1 MRDYYLTQMGIT
13 PWAQRKQPLSKKNP
27 LCVVLWE
34 KTRLGTLEEKL
45 LTSIVQFL
53 AINVADVVRVAR
65 LDDLT
70 ECLKQHFP
78 RIILALGDTIGQH
91 VAHQSQAALVITDD
105 LSHMLAYPQVKRNV
119 YHHLREVIELAQKCA
134 I

>member
-13 PWAQRKQPLSKKNP
+13 PWMQRTQPLSIKNP

-45 LTSIVQFL
+45 LTSIVRVL
-53 AINVADVVRVAR
+53 GIDVADVVRVAR
-65 LDDLT
+65 LDDLI
-70 ECLKQHFP
+70 ERLKQHSP
-78 RIILALGDTIGQH
+78 RIILALGGTIGEH
-91 VAHQSQAALVITDD
+91 VAHQSQAAMVITND

-119 YHHLREVIELAQKCA
+119 YHHLREVIELAKKCA
-134 I
+134 L